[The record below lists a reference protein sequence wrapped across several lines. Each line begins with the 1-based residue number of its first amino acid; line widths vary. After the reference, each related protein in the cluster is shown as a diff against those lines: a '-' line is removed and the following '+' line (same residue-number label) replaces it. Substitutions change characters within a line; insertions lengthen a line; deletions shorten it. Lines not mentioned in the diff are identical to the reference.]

1 MNKESFVSEMR
12 VALSILS
19 RNDRSKLAIVV
30 VVQLFLGLFDLIG
43 IALFG
48 VLGALA
54 VSGVESS
61 AVGDRVGK
69 VLTII
74 NIQETSIQ
82 QQVMIIGSL
91 ACTFL
96 ILKTLLSMFLMK
108 RIYLFMNAKSAEI
121 SIKLTEQLLGKNIL
135 EIQSK
140 TTQENIYRL
149 TYGVNAVAVG
159 VVGASV
165 ALVADVLLSLIL
177 FSGLM
182 VFNAL
187 LTISTIIF
195 FGLVATI
202 LYFMMAVR
210 ARSLGSKTSTLAI
223 QSNSLLE
230 QSMTMYKEL
239 LVSNR
244 LNEFISRIGK
254 SRHHLARATA
264 DLNFMSSISKYVI
277 EISIVIGFLSLSAIQ
292 FMTQDAKHAVATLSV
307 FFAASTRIAPSVLRM
322 QQGVVGIRSQLAAGA
337 STVELIRNFNAT
349 PAPKSV
355 LLDTYKS
362 SGSEQEITHS
372 DFVPRL
378 SVRNLTFSY
387 PENEKAALSDVNI
400 EVEPGQVIAI
410 TGPSGGGKSTL
421 IDAILGVLHISNG
434 YVEISGKTARECYT
448 EWPGAISYVSQIHP
462 VINGSVRENIC
473 LGINPD
479 FFSEKNLW
487 DALEV
492 AHLDAYIRSL
502 PSGLDTQIGDK
513 GSRFSGGQKQRLGIA
528 RAVVTKPK
536 LLILDEAT
544 SALDNDTESEISAAI
559 NSMRGSVTVI
569 MVAHRLSSISQAD
582 TIHYLEAGKILH
594 SGSFQ
599 QLQESIP
606 GFGHLN

>member
-1 MNKESFVSEMR
+1 MNKESFASEMR

-19 RNDRSKLAIVV
+19 RRDRSKLVIVV
-30 VVQLFLGLFDLIG
+30 VVQLLLGLLDLIG

-61 AVGDRVGK
+61 SVGDRVGK
-69 VLTII
+69 VLSFM

-82 QQVMIIGSL
+82 QQVMIIGFL
-91 ACTFL
+91 ACAFL
-96 ILKTLLSMFLMK
+96 IVKTLFSMFLMK
-108 RIYLFMNAKSAEI
+108 RIYLFMNGKSAEI
-121 SIKLTEQLLGKNIL
+121 SVKLTAQLLGKNIL
-135 EIQSK
+135 EIQSR
-140 TTQENIYRL
+140 TTQENIFRL
-149 TYGVNAVAVG
+149 TYGVNAIAVG

-182 VFNAL
+182 LFNAL
-187 LTISTIIF
+187 LTVSTIIF
-195 FGLVATI
+195 FGLVAAI
-202 LYFMMAVR
+202 LYFMMAVK
-210 ARSLGSKTSTLAI
+210 ARSLGSKTTTLAI

-239 LVSNR
+239 FVSNR

-254 SRHHLARATA
+254 SRHQLARATA
-264 DLNFMSSISKYVI
+264 DLNFMSNISKYVI
-277 EISIVIGFLSLSAIQ
+277 EISIVIGFLSLSAVQ

-322 QQGVVGIRSQLAAGA
+322 QQGIVGIRSQLAAGA
-337 STVELIRNFNAT
+337 STIELMRNFNAISAT
-349 PAPKSV
+349 KPALFDIFK
-355 LLDTYKS
+355 T
-362 SGSEQEITHS
+362 SGHVDEIIHA

-378 SVRNLTFSY
+378 TVRNLTFSY
-387 PENEKAALSDVNI
+387 PESETVALSGVSM

-421 IDAILGVLHISNG
+421 IDAILGVLHISDG
-434 YVEISGKTARECYT
+434 YVEISGKTARECYR
-448 EWPGAISYVSQIHP
+448 EWPGAISYVSQSHP
-462 VINGSVRENIC
+462 VINGTVRENIC

-479 FFSEKNLW
+479 FFSEKNMW
-487 DALEV
+487 EALEV
-492 AHLDAYIRSL
+492 AQLDTYIRSL

-528 RAVVTKPK
+528 RAVLTKPK

-544 SALDNDTESEISAAI
+544 SALDNDTESEISTAI

-594 SGSFQ
+594 SGTFE
-599 QLQESIP
+599 QLQASIP
-606 GFGHLN
+606 GFGSLN